1 MNIEFLPHTA
11 DIRMKIQAD
20 TLQQLFTTGMNG
32 MGQVLKE
39 GICDGELPHDLKQII
54 TVSAQDLTC
63 LLVDFLSEVLSFSY
77 TEKAIFCEL
86 VLLEFSE
93 QLLSAEISGMHVN
106 GFSEEIKAVTYHEA
120 DVKQNPAGLWETVI
134 VFDI

>member
-1 MNIEFLPHTA
+1 MKIEFLPHTA

-20 TLQQLFTTGMNG
+20 TLPLLFTAGMRG
-32 MGQVLKE
+32 MSQVLKE
-39 GICDGELPHDLKQII
+39 GRCDDEVSRNLKKII
-54 TVSAQDLTC
+54 TVSAPDRTC

-77 TEKAIFCEL
+77 TEKAVFCEM
-86 VLLEFSE
+86 VALEFSE
-93 QLLSAEISGMHVN
+93 HLLSAEISGIRVN

-120 DVKQNPAGLWETVI
+120 EVKQNPSGLWETMI